1 MDIAE
6 LVNKFGFPVIA
17 AGGMGYIIYTIW
29 IWATVE
35 IKPVL
40 SEANTTLIA
49 LIDRIRMLDNDLIRL
64 NQKLNIVL
72 QLRGKQIESDR
83 HLEDVKTSA
92 EAQKKELE
100 AAAQQRKAAEELA
113 HQHTIDV
120 QPNGTVSVTDK
131 HGDET
136 VKVNVLPQENKEK
149 INEPNN
155 RSPSKGRRSRKT
167 DAGKPAEVRG
177 SDS

>member
-1 MDIAE
+1 MDIAD
-6 LVNKFGFPVIA
+6 LVAKFGFPIIA
-17 AGGMGYIIYTIW
+17 ASGMGYIIYTIW

-72 QLRGKQIESDR
+72 QLRGKEIESDR
-83 HLEDVKTSA
+83 HLEDVKTA
-92 EAQKKELE
+92 ANAQKRELE

-131 HGDET
+131 HGEET
-136 VKVNVLPQENKEK
+136 VKVNVMPQE
-149 INEPNN
+149 P
-155 RSPSKGRRSRKT
+155 KT
-167 DAGKPAEVRG
+167 K
-177 SDS
+177 